1 VATELFDELE
11 EFLDETLFSA
21 EYFSMLWVE
30 SLWNVPPLTSRA
42 HKHLHGAIH
51 QVPDIDFA
59 ATAAATIRSDEGRDL
74 NPFRIGQ
81 VLDRM
86 SPPLR

>member
-1 VATELFDELE
+1 
-11 EFLDETLFSA
+11 
-21 EYFSMLWVE
+21 VE

-42 HKHLHGAIH
+42 HKHLHRVIQ

-59 ATAAATIRSDEGRDL
+59 RTAAASIRSDERRDL

-81 VLDRM
+81 VLDTTDDRDCIISRH
-86 SPPLR
+86 SPPSTSARRFGLLR